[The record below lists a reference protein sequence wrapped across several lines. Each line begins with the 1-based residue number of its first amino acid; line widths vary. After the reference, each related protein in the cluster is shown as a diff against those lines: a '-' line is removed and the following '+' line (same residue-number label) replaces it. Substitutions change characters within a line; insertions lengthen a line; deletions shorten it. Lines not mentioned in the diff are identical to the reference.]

1 MLENSPENVAAE
13 QKYGIGSPFWTAGT
27 AISGALAGLTG
38 GDMSQ
43 ALAGGLAPYLSLAV
57 KAATTDAKG
66 NVNQAEN
73 ITGHALAGAVVAYL
87 QGGSVTG
94 GAAGAATGELAAQL
108 IAKELYP
115 GVKPE
120 NLTNEQ
126 KANVSALSTL
136 AAGLAG
142 GVAGNSSVAAG
153 TGGIAGKTAVENNY
167 LSANQ
172 ALTFD
177 KEMQSCKAS
186 GGDCTAVID
195 KWKKVSDEQSNNLD
209 DTLANNPAGA
219 VAWDKE
225 VAEGGTEMAK
235 RPGWLS
241 SAGVDVMTNEE
252 AKAYVQQWNGQDL
265 AKIDANTPGWIQFSA
280 FVSDPENQAMLAS
293 GGLLVK
299 DLTKVAISFMS
310 RNTAT
315 ATVKASEIG
324 MQWGE
329 GNIKQGMPWEDYVG
343 TTLSGTA
350 DRLPVGFKTFDYY
363 DASSKA
369 AYSVKS
375 LDTQTMSR
383 LNRPNQLYSS
393 VKKNIDDAAGFKE
406 ASRSG
411 VELNNSMISTR
422 EIKLAI
428 PDKTSSDQ
436 WTQINRAIVYGESLG
451 IKVTVTQVK

>member
-153 TGGIAGKTAVENNY
+153 TGGIAGKTAVENNFL
-167 LSANQ
+167 LSLLAPPPPVAGQTTPQTEANAAIAQ
-172 ALTFD
+172 KLDEAV
-177 KEMQSCKAS
+177 KEFGKDVVTKCLS
-186 GGDCTAVID
+186 GGDCPVAAQLVI
-195 KWKKVSDEQSNNLD
+195 
-209 DTLANNPAGA
+209 LAMQG
-219 VAWDKE
+219 
-225 VAEGGTEMAK
+225 MI
-235 RPGWLS
+235 
-241 SAGVDVMTNEE
+241 
-252 AKAYVQQWNGQDL
+252 GQD
-265 AKIDANTPGWIQFSA
+265 
-280 FVSDPENQAMLAS
+280 ES
-293 GGLLVK
+293 GSNPNIGK
-299 DLTKVAISFMS
+299 DLTDEQKKELGGS
-310 RNTAT
+310 
-315 ATVKASEIG
+315 G
-324 MQWGE
+324 
-329 GNIKQGMPWEDYVG
+329 
-343 TTLSGTA
+343 SGTGTPPPPENDPNKSEEKKVDKLNQKQESA
-350 DRLPVGFKTFDYY
+350 MRKIDNLIKNSLKDHDITGSLKDMDNNPIPKPNGSGENWNHMKEMQDTLNGLRNHANTLKNVNNPE
-363 DASSKA
+363 AQA
-369 AYSVKS
+369 AYGRA
-375 LDTQTMSR
+375 T
-383 LNRPNQLYSS
+383 
-393 VKKNIDDAAGFKE
+393 E
-406 ASRSG
+406 AINKIESA
-411 VELNNSMISTR
+411 
-422 EIKLAI
+422 IKG
-428 PDKTSSDQ
+428 
-436 WTQINRAIVYGESLG
+436 YG
-451 IKVTVTQVK
+451 I